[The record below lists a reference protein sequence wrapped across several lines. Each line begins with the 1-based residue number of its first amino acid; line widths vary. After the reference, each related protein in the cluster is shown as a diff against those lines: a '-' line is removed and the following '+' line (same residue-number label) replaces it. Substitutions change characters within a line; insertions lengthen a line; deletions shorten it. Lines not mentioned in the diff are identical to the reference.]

1 MYLYIALTK
10 CITYSFFSDILKIFL
25 IIPPVT
31 SCSSERS
38 LSKLAL
44 VKSKLRNA
52 IERNRH
58 DSSLLL
64 FVEQDLPTRMDY
76 NDVVEEFKVLVHG
89 ERRLALTVIDLSP
102 MTTRPIVSFNR
113 YIYYIFISTI

>member
-10 CITYSFFSDILKIFL
+10 CIIYSFFSDILKIFL